1 MKHAFS
7 SLVVLSVLLTG
18 CASSPLVDPVDA
30 EQLYVPGYTVSD
42 RDLVQG
48 IVSTDRAG
56 YRVIHSGENWEIEYD
71 ALYSPKGNVLMV
83 LSGAGELGEISGY
96 KIEYGENGLVR
107 EVIKTRSLGFAL
119 EKGERDYFDEL
130 EKDRVRTLRRW
141 YGDPDIDETCFPILR
156 DESGTILRV
165 GDLYVHNDCKAY
177 CSIEEWGPFYASDM
191 EGGILAFQVLMENQN
206 KAGRSTVDYLYV
218 DGKLVAEQAFWN
230 GTPIKT
236 LYYDSYG
243 RFHGIYEERDVDVM
257 KEAFGH
263 YFTDAP
269 CPWYLDRK

>member
-7 SLVVLSVLLTG
+7 FVLVLSMLLTG

-56 YRVIHSGENWEIEYD
+56 YQVIHSGMNWKIEYD

-83 LSGAGELGEISGY
+83 LSGAGELGEIGGY
-96 KIEYGENGLVR
+96 KIVYGEDGLVR

-119 EKGERDYFDEL
+119 EKGERDYLGEL
-130 EKDRVRTLRRW
+130 EKDRVGTLRRW

-156 DESGTILRV
+156 DESGSILRV
-165 GDLYVHNDCKAY
+165 GELYVHGDYKAY

-218 DGKLVAEQAFWN
+218 DGKPVAEQAFWN

-236 LYYDSYG
+236 LYYDSNG
-243 RFHGIYEERDVDVM
+243 HFHGIYEERDVDVM
-257 KEAFGH
+257 KAAYWH
-263 YFTDAP
+263 YYP
-269 CPWYLDRK
+269 YNPYPWYLDRK